1 MKRPERGS
9 DGKYEV
15 HGHKYNELFGSRK
28 QVWFGSAYKTS
39 GGLTKDD
46 LFYNKSS
53 RRIVSLKKHTTA
65 KKEKRLLKYGYG
77 TRKGK
82 FGYIRIKSKSRKNK
96 KGGKMVG
103 ESVEPVEPAEP
114 VEEETPVAPA
124 PTPMD
129 TASSTPREEEISEPV
144 KSEPVKS
151 EPVKSEPVKS
161 EPVKSEPVKSE
172 PVKNAVGGKKS
183 RKSHR

>member
-103 ESVEPVEPAEP
+103 ESVEPAEP

-124 PTPMD
+124 PMD

-151 EPVKSEPVKS
+151 EPVK
-161 EPVKSEPVKSE
+161 
-172 PVKNAVGGKKS
+172 NAVGGKKS

>member
-96 KGGKMVG
+96 KGGKG
-103 ESVEPVEPAEP
+103 DESVEPALEQETPVAPALEQ
-114 VEEETPVAPA
+114 ETPVAPA
-124 PTPMD
+124 PTPVD
-129 TASSTPREEEISEPV
+129 TAPSTPREPV
-144 KSEPVKS
+144 I
-151 EPVKSEPVKS
+151 
-161 EPVKSEPVKSE
+161 SE

-183 RKSHR
+183 RKSRR

>member
-1 MKRPERGS
+1 MTKLPER
-9 DGKYEV
+9 
-15 HGHKYNELFGSRK
+15 
-28 QVWFGSAYKTS
+28 GSAYKTS
-39 GGLTKDD
+39 GGLTKG
-46 LFYNKSS
+46 
-53 RRIVSLKKHTTA
+53 RIVSLKKH
-65 KKEKRLLKYGYG
+65 

-103 ESVEPVEPAEP
+103 ESVEPAEP

-124 PTPMD
+124 PMD
-129 TASSTPREEEISEPV
+129 TASSTPREKEI
-144 KSEPVKS
+144 
-151 EPVKSEPVKS
+151 
-161 EPVKSEPVKSE
+161 SEPVKSE